1 MFAKTLFS
9 ETESK
14 LLLGLI
20 LTIAFVFYINLGN
33 KTIDD
38 YNQKVLSEQTKKRIA
53 ADHPHKPTVSFGLY
67 SCYSTPFWYLLY
79 GLQFFTN
86 PISFFLIRVKSIGSF
101 IASFIFTFVT
111 FYCFSMWLYQT
122 FKYLTIE
129 ESLLHEEFSFNQ
141 WVLYQSTKLEFVVFL
156 LISILLV
163 IQTFIL
169 LRLVT
174 ERFQTKISL
183 K

>member
-20 LTIAFVFYINLGN
+20 LTIAFVFYLNLGN
-33 KTIDD
+33 KIIDN
-38 YNQKVLSEQTKKRIA
+38 YNQSVLSEQIDKQSA
-53 ADHPHKPTVSFGLY
+53 ANHPNKPSVSFGFY
-67 SCYSTPFWYLLY
+67 SCYSTPFWFLLY

-86 PISFFLIRVKSIGSF
+86 PLSYFLARTKAIGSF
-101 IASFIFTFVT
+101 IASFIFTSIT
-111 FYCFSMWLYQT
+111 FYCFSMWTYQT
-122 FKYLTIE
+122 YGFLKYEETWLFKD
-129 ESLLHEEFSFNQ
+129 SSFNQ
-141 WVLYQSTKLEFVVFL
+141 WILYQSTKLEFVIFL
-156 LISILLV
+156 LISILFV

-169 LRLVT
+169 LRFVAG
-174 ERFQTKISL
+174 RFQDKISL